1 MNDLDLTIIIPAFN
15 DALKFSADVEA
26 ADRFLQDESLDGE
39 IVLVDDGSTDHTIE
53 CARALQARYSRFR
66 FLTYPQNRGKGY
78 ALARGVESARGR
90 IVMFADAGMCV
101 PYDIA
106 RIALT
111 MLSLDMCDIAIGSR
125 RMRGSVKK
133 EQPLYRRIG
142 ARGHAM
148 LVHALGVPGY
158 ISDTQCG
165 FKFYRSAVAK
175 RLFGELIT
183 DGFMFDVE
191 IILRAVKDGCRILE
205 FPVLWSNDPDTRFKP
220 FPGSLLVLGDLARI
234 RLALWRGR

>member
-1 MNDLDLTIIIPAFN
+1 MSDLDLTIIIPAFN
-15 DALKFSADVEA
+15 DAHKFTTDVEA
-26 ADRFLQDESLDGE
+26 ADRFLSDESLNGE
-39 IVLVDDGSTDHTIE
+39 IVLVDDGSTDDTLE
-53 CARALQARYSRFR
+53 RARALQGRYPRFR
-66 FLTYPQNRGKGY
+66 VVSYPKNRGKGY
-78 ALARGVESARGR
+78 ALARGVESARGGT
-90 IVMFADAGMCV
+90 VMFADAGMCV

-111 MLSLDMCDIAIGSR
+111 MLALDMCDIAIGSR
-125 RMRGSVKK
+125 RVRGSVKK

-142 ARGHAM
+142 ARGHAL
-148 LVHALGVPGY
+148 LVHALGVPNY

-165 FKFYRSAVAK
+165 FKFYRAAVAK
-175 RLFGELIT
+175 RLFGALVT

-205 FPVLWSNDPDTRFKP
+205 FPVIWSNDPDTRFKP
-220 FPGSLLVLGDLARI
+220 FPGSLKVLGDLTRI

>member
-1 MNDLDLTIIIPAFN
+1 LSGLDLTILIPAYN
-15 DALKFSADVEA
+15 DAHKFTVDVEA
-26 ADRFLQDESLDGE
+26 ADRFLSAESLDGE
-39 IVLVDDGSTDHTIE
+39 IILVDDGSTDDTLDH
-53 CARALQARYSRFR
+53 ARALQARFPRFR
-66 FLTYPQNRGKGY
+66 FMSYPKNRGKGY
-78 ALARGVESARGR
+78 ALARGVEGAQGR
-90 IVMFADAGMCV
+90 IIMFADAGMCV

-142 ARGHAM
+142 ARGHAL
-148 LVHALGVPGY
+148 LVHALGVPNY

-175 RLFGELIT
+175 RLFGVLIT

-220 FPGSLLVLGDLARI
+220 FPGSLRVLGDLARI
-234 RLALWRGR
+234 RLALWRGQ

>member
-1 MNDLDLTIIIPAFN
+1 MSDLDLTIIIPTFN
-15 DALKFSADVEA
+15 DAHKFSADVEA
-26 ADRFLQDESLDGE
+26 ADRFLQDETLNGE
-39 IVLVDDGSTDHTIE
+39 IVLVDDGSTDDTLDH
-53 CARALQARYSRFR
+53 ARALQARFPRFR
-66 FLTYPQNRGKGY
+66 FLSHQQNRGKGY
-78 ALARGVESARGR
+78 ALARGVESAQGR

-111 MLSLDMCDIAIGSR
+111 MLALDMCDIAIGSR

-142 ARGHAM
+142 ARGHSM

-220 FPGSLLVLGDLARI
+220 FPGSLRVLGDLARI
-234 RLALWRGR
+234 RIALWRGR

>member
-1 MNDLDLTIIIPAFN
+1 LSDLDLTIIIPAFN
-15 DALKFSADVEA
+15 DGHKFTADVEA
-26 ADRFLQDESLDGE
+26 ADAFLQEESLTGE
-39 IVLVDDGSTDHTIE
+39 IILVNDGSTDDTVE
-53 CARALQARYSRFR
+53 RAQALASRCPR
-66 FLTYPQNRGKGY
+66 LRLVTYEQNRGKGY
-78 ALARGVESARGR
+78 ALARGVESAGGR
-90 IVMFADAGMCV
+90 IIMFADAGMCV
-101 PYDIA
+101 PYDVA

-142 ARGHAM
+142 ARGHAA
-148 LVHALGVPGY
+148 LVHGLGVPRY

-165 FKFYRSAVAK
+165 FKFYRAAVAK
-175 RLFGELIT
+175 RLFGALIT

-191 IILRAVKDGCRILE
+191 IILRAIKDGYRILE

-220 FPGSLLVLGDLARI
+220 FPGSLRVLRDLAI
-234 RLALWRGR
+234 MRLALWRGR

>member
-1 MNDLDLTIIIPAFN
+1 MSELDLSIIIPAFN
-15 DALKFSADVEA
+15 DAHKFSIDVEA
-26 ADRFLQDESLDGE
+26 ADRFLSEESLNGE
-39 IVLVDDGSTDHTIE
+39 IILVDDGSTDDTLDR
-53 CARALQARYSRFR
+53 ARALQGRYARFR
-66 FLTYPQNRGKGY
+66 FISYPENRGKGH

-90 IVMFADAGMCV
+90 IIMFADAGLCV

-111 MLSLDMCDIAIGSR
+111 MLALDMCDIAIGSR

-148 LVHALGVPGY
+148 LVHLLGVPRY

-165 FKFYRSAVAK
+165 FKFYRAPVAK
-175 RLFGELIT
+175 RLFGALVT

-191 IILRAVKDGCRILE
+191 IILRAIQDGCRILE

-220 FPGSLLVLGDLARI
+220 FPGSLGVLRDLARI
-234 RLALWRGR
+234 RVELWRGR

>member
-1 MNDLDLTIIIPAFN
+1 LSDLDLTIIIPAFN
-15 DALKFSADVEA
+15 DGHKFTADVEA
-26 ADRFLQDESLDGE
+26 ADGFLQEESLAGE
-39 IVLVDDGSTDHTIE
+39 IVLVDDGSTDDTVE
-53 CARALQARYSRFR
+53 RAQALASRYPRLR
-66 FLTYPQNRGKGY
+66 LVTYAQNRGKGY
-78 ALARGVESARGR
+78 ALGRGVESARGR
-90 IVMFADAGMCV
+90 IIMFADAGMCV
-101 PYDIA
+101 PYDVA

-142 ARGHAM
+142 ARGHAA
-148 LVHALGVPGY
+148 LVHMLGVPRY

-165 FKFYRSAVAK
+165 FKFYRAAVAK
-175 RLFGELIT
+175 RLFGALIT

-191 IILRAVKDGCRILE
+191 IILRAIKDGYRILE

-220 FPGSLLVLGDLARI
+220 FPGSLRVLRDLALM